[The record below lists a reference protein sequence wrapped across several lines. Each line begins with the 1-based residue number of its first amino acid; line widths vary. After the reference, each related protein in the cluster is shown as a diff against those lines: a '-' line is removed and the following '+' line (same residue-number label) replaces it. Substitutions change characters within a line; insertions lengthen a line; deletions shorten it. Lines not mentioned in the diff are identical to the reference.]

1 MSLTRR
7 QFAMGVAPSVILMVA
22 LLTVPLV
29 YTIVWSLQ
37 RVEYGGAGQWVGLAN
52 YSYVF
57 RDPMFLRAVGFS
69 IGFALV
75 DTALLMVL
83 GYGVALLMNRV
94 RRGRTT
100 FLGLLLLPYVVP
112 AIISATAFSWL
123 FDDNFG
129 GLANYLLQKVGGPQ
143 VQWFTSTWPNRGLVL
158 LEALWAGLPFF
169 MLVFLGA
176 LQGVSNEQLEAAV
189 VDGANWWQRQRHVVI
204 PTLGPMIRFL
214 ALISV
219 SNTLGIFDTL
229 VALAPN
235 AQSVGTQSI
244 SLYIYQRAFARDQ
257 QNLGLGSAVNV
268 LMLLV
273 MIVLVLPIVRRIYE
287 EVKLS

>member
-1 MSLTRR
+1 MTRR
-7 QFAMGVAPSVILMVA
+7 QFVIGVGPSVILMVA

-37 RVEYGGAGQWVGLAN
+37 HVEYGSPGEWVGFAN
-52 YSYVF
+52 YSDAF
-57 RDPMFLRAVGFS
+57 GDPMFRRAVGFS

-75 DTALLMVL
+75 NTALLMVL

-94 RRGRTT
+94 RRGRPV

-129 GLANYLLQKVGGPQ
+129 GLANYLLQKIGVPQ
-143 VQWFTSTWPNRGLVL
+143 VLWFTNTWANRGLVL

-189 VDGANWWQRQRHVVI
+189 MDGATWWQRQRYVVI

-219 SNTLGIFDTL
+219 SSTLGIFDTL

-235 AQSVGTQSI
+235 AQTVGTQSI
-244 SLYIYQRAFARDQ
+244 TLYIYQQAFARDQ

-268 LMLLV
+268 LMLFV

-287 EVKLS
+287 EVKLP